1 MTVEKRQ
8 EAFRI
13 SNSKASSKRENV
25 RLQSM
30 GAQRILMQGQT
41 LIEFLHLTRLPTWR
55 NIVTTVKGAR
65 CPAPKLEPLA
75 LR

>member
-1 MTVEKRQ
+1 
-8 EAFRI
+8 
-13 SNSKASSKRENV
+13 
-25 RLQSM
+25 M